1 MGWTKKQLI
10 MDAFAEIGLG
20 GAFNVSPDHQQLA
33 LRRMDAM
40 LADWNGKGIRLGY
53 PLPSS
58 PAGSSLEDD
67 SGLPDAAHQ
76 AVIAGLAIRLA
87 PIFGK
92 TLSQDTRTTA
102 AAGYNTLLARAAF
115 PPEQQLP
122 NTLPRGAGNKPW
134 RGGFPRP
141 FQPTPCD
148 PLVASEGGDPI
159 DFE

>member
-10 MDAFAEIGLG
+10 MDAFAEIGLND
-20 GAFNVSPDHQQLA
+20 AFNVSADDQQLA

-40 LADWNGKGIRLGY
+40 LADWNAKGIRLGY
-53 PLPSS
+53 PLTSS
-58 PAGSSLEDD
+58 PDASNIDDD
-67 SGLPDAAHQ
+67 SGLPDAAYQ
-76 AVIAGLAIRLA
+76 AVIANLAIKLA
-87 PIFGK
+87 PNFGK

-115 PPEQQLP
+115 PPQQQLP

-141 FQPTPCD
+141 FQPRPCD
-148 PLVASEGGDPI
+148 PLLGSKGGDEI
-159 DFE
+159 EFE